1 MITASHENKTVTRN
15 PSAFKEIKPAEVI
28 IDQSDE
34 CDNGDVNNPETN
46 TETTKSQDA
55 IPMTPRYNLRQKTN
69 RPKYL
74 DDYVS
79 K

>member
-1 MITASHENKTVTRN
+1 MKT
-15 PSAFKEIKPAEVI
+15 KPAAVN
-28 IDQSDE
+28 IDEFDK

-46 TETTKSQDA
+46 TETTKSSDA
-55 IPMTPRYNLRQKTN
+55 IPMTTHYNLRQKTD

-79 K
+79 TCR